1 MKKINRTSSGYTLI
15 EVLTVVS
22 IIGILSATGY
32 SGMQG
37 AIANSRTKDSAFNM
51 AAYLER
57 TSNRVRETGD
67 TLCVLSASGGSKLKT
82 YRAACDNL
90 DEDAAEAIDSL
101 ELVNRTSV
109 VSSDIEGL
117 DGSNWAKKGAEF
129 VPRFGL
135 SAIPAE
141 GYFVARYGNE
151 DLYGAASKSKSKNTV
166 VPKMGRGESSWQ
178 DL

>member
-1 MKKINRTSSGYTLI
+1 MKDLNRTRSGFTLI
-15 EVLTVVS
+15 EVLTVVA
-22 IIGILSATGY
+22 IIGILSAAGY

-37 AIANSRTKDSAFNM
+37 AIANSRTKDSAYNI

-57 TSNRVRETGD
+57 TANRVRETGD
-67 TLCVLSASGGSKLKT
+67 TLCVKSASGGSMLKT
-82 YRAACDNL
+82 YRASCESLEKD
-90 DEDAAEAIDSL
+90 DASAIDSL
-101 ELVNRTSV
+101 ELVMRTAI
-109 VSSDIEGL
+109 VSSDLSGL
-117 DGSNWAKKGAEF
+117 DGENWAKKGAEF
-129 VPRFGL
+129 IPRFGL

-166 VPKMGRGESSWQ
+166 APKMGDGESWQ